1 MRGYFFE
8 KLKKLWV
15 VYFLFSLEGNNICD
29 CEFDNYLL
37 IYFDNNNN
45 YYYTI
50 CSINS
55 SLILITLTLY
65 FLSGILVIF
74 SYFISL
80 INEALKLKIKKNL
93 TNLIYINYFN
103 KNL

>member
-1 MRGYFFE
+1 M
-8 KLKKLWV
+8 
-15 VYFLFSLEGNNICD
+15 EGSNICD

-37 IYFDNNNN
+37 TYFDNNNN
-45 YYYTI
+45 NYYYYTI
-50 CSINS
+50 YSINS